1 MIEIKLFKFDSKTD
15 YLPYYKS
22 YKLERESVNTV
33 NDVLNA
39 VNAIEKFGF
48 LGDEL
53 FFLQANN
60 IYTDSGA
67 TLDEVMRDSN
77 ELVLEPL
84 SINRAVNDLIID
96 TKDYQEKLDFLDA
109 YFNAEEKALI
119 VQEKR
124 YMLEYY
130 ASNTLHFNNDYIG
143 EHVLFLA
150 SELIQNNPTL
160 KNELSALV
168 DTEDGIRIRS
178 SLEHRV
184 LNMNEQNTPVYN
196 KVTLDSEILQ
206 YFDNFNIALYCAL
219 NNTSF
224 ENIIKQSNATY
235 VELKSKHFDIPKNAD
250 KLSMLMAGSVLLEA
264 LDNDADFLIINN
276 DEELALFDAKQKSI
290 EKTMGREINL
300 PIITQNEFVRLL
312 QGQKNL
318 SSRKIKI
325 PFLT

>member
-22 YKLERESVNTV
+22 YELERESVNTV

-48 LGDEL
+48 LSDEL

-60 IYTDSGA
+60 IYTDSSV
-67 TLDEVMRDSN
+67 TLDEVMKDSN

-96 TKDYQEKLDFLDA
+96 TKDYQEKLDFLDS

-119 VQEKR
+119 IQEKR

-130 ASNTLHFNNDYIG
+130 ASNTLHFNNYYIG

-150 SELIQNNPTL
+150 SELIQSNPAL
-160 KNELSALV
+160 KSELSALV

-184 LNMNEQNTPVYN
+184 LNMNEQNAPTYN

-219 NNTSF
+219 NDTSF

-235 VELKSKHFDIPKNAD
+235 VELKSKHFDIPKNAN

-264 LDNDADFLIINN
+264 LDNDADFLIVNN
-276 DEELALFDAKQKSI
+276 EEELALFDAKQKSI